1 MRTAGGRGRR
11 GRSAPLPS
19 YHPSQVAE
27 ADEAAPPPPSRSG
40 KEGRQWDSLLH
51 AARAAAPLAAAHID
65 GEGEAEAS
73 EAGGRGARARHGG
86 AAAVGRHGV
95 QPAEA
100 VPETWGQA
108 TAEYAEGWSRVL
120 RVPMAQTEAARARLH
135 RRLKAAA
142 HAARCATLQ
151 RSHVLRLALQLQ
163 LRLSAHEKGFHG
175 MHGQHV
181 VSQRRGLWLG
191 VLRAPCLRI
200 VAVGLGLGSAWLL
213 LGEACATAL
222 LLPPPFDSLPA
233 LCPPRLATHLA
244 MVHGGALGAAP
255 LVTLLLLCAAPPRE

>member
-1 MRTAGGRGRR
+1 VDEG
-11 GRSAPLPS
+11 
-19 YHPSQVAE
+19 
-27 ADEAAPPPPSRSG
+27 DEAAPPPRSRDAR
-40 KEGRQWDSLLH
+40 ERQQWNVLLH

-65 GEGEAEAS
+65 GEAAEAEAG
-73 EAGGRGARARHGG
+73 GGRGARARHGG
-86 AAAVGRHGV
+86 AAVGRHGV

-100 VPETWGQA
+100 VPEGWGQA

-151 RSHVLRLALQLQ
+151 RAATLRRGLQLQ

-175 MHGQHV
+175 VHGAHV

-191 VLRAPCLRI
+191 VLRAPCLRL
-200 VAVGLGLGSAWLL
+200 VAVGLGLLSGWLL

-222 LLPPPFDSLPA
+222 LLPPPLDALPA
-233 LCPPRLATHLA
+233 LLARAVDPTA
-244 MVHGGALGAAP
+244 GDGSW
-255 LVTLLLLCAAPPRE
+255 R